1 MKFSLL
7 AFVFIIFISA
17 CNLRKPPKTLDPD
30 LVYDAIPLY
39 ENNTSFP
46 PYDFDKF
53 KPVIDQSKLQIFK
66 DDGLSSD
73 TNNTTVDYGEFDGK
87 KFPEFYVDTQENL
100 HFEIDKKA
108 NTYKTRSELRE
119 GPNSWSTSDTE
130 GHYWVATLKCLKPKV
145 GITSYTWMQIHGTN
159 DSYNYPLLRLFW
171 VRDREGVYD
180 HIWAIIIITGS
191 DADRIYDYIDLG
203 ARPSNFFSAE
213 VHVKNNILDIL
224 IDHQLKATRNVTYW
238 QDVQNYFKAGVY
250 IDRYGDGGAVSA
262 IFKELHFYDQ
272 SSDVVSVHH

>member
-1 MKFSLL
+1 VKFFLL

-100 HFEIDKKA
+100 
-108 NTYKTRSELRE
+108 
-119 GPNSWSTSDTE
+119 SDTE
-130 GHYWVATLKCLKPKV
+130 GHYWVATLKCLKPKT
-145 GITSYTWMQIHGTN
+145 GISSYTWMQIHGTN

-171 VRDREGVYD
+171 VRDREGIYD

-203 ARPSNFFSAE
+203 ARPSDFFSAE
-213 VHVKNNILDIL
+213 VHIKNNILDIL
-224 IDHQLKATRNVTYW
+224 INHQLKATRNVTYW